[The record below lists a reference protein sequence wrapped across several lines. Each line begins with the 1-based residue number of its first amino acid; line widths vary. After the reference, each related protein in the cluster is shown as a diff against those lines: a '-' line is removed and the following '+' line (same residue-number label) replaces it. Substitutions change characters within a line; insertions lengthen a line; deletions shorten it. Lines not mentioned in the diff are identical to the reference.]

1 MGHYLTSVL
10 IFHHMRPHVEIK
22 QILGL
27 NGRQDVPI
35 ADTTIVEYLVDLY
48 IIHTVKLTSSLFCD
62 EYSTQLSKTT

>member
-10 IFHHMRPHVEIK
+10 MLHMRPHVEIK

-35 ADTTIVEYLVDLY
+35 ADTTIVEYL
-48 IIHTVKLTSSLFCD
+48 
-62 EYSTQLSKTT
+62 